1 MKLVFENKKR
11 MNESSA
17 TSYLYDCA
25 RQALGD
31 VIYNCR
37 EDGLTPDEI
46 SSTIKQVVKDLLYD
60 WFG

>member
-1 MKLVFENKKR
+1 MKLVFEDKL
-11 MNESSA
+11 NESAA

-25 RQALGD
+25 RQALDD

-37 EDGLTPDEI
+37 DGSLTPDEI
-46 SSTIKQVVKDLLYD
+46 SSTIKEVVRDLLHD